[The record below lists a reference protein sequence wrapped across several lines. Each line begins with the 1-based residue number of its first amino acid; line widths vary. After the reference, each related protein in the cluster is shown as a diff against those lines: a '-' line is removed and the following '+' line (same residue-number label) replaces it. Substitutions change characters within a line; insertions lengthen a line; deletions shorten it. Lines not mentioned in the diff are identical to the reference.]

1 MKTWW
6 FIWRTKT

>member
-6 FIWRTKT
+6 E

>member
-6 FIWRTKT
+6 FGKL